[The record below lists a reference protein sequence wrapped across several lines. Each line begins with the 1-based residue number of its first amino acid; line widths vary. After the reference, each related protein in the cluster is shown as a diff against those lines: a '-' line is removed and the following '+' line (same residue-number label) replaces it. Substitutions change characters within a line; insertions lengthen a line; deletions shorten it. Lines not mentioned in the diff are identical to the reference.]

1 MWNSSQGFRQC
12 KINIPWDIRCYRAR
26 NSTGYVCGPL
36 STLYN
41 QGNIYQINLIF
52 NKMPFFYKTL
62 KTPHHSYWFLLTH
75 TFIFVE
81 NWFWYK
87 LPLFFSL
94 FPRIVIFPI
103 SQSSI
108 TQKRSLSNDPILYYG
123 NLRSPQHLSVLHQYW
138 NWYRTQNR
146 KKGVICQTIR
156 FFTNTIFW

>member
-41 QGNIYQINLIF
+41 QGNIYQTNLIF

-75 TFIFVE
+75 LYFCRKLILIQASAFFQFISP
-81 NWFWYK
+81 NCH
-87 LPLFFSL
+87 LSD
-94 FPRIVIFPI
+94 ITIFYHTKAQPF
-103 SQSSI
+103 
-108 TQKRSLSNDPILYYG
+108 KRSNSLLWEFAFSTAFVCITPILKLIQNAKPKKGCDLSNNPVF
-123 NLRSPQHLSVLHQYW
+123 H
-138 NWYRTQNR
+138 
-146 KKGVICQTIR
+146 
-156 FFTNTIFW
+156 